1 MNADSD
7 NNSAQEHVTQLLQA
21 LPKRQDELYEFVY
34 SHLKVIAR
42 NRLASEN
49 RKQSLETTALV
60 HEAYLKLARQNSSW
74 RDRRHFY
81 GVAAEAMRRIL
92 IDAARNR
99 NRAKRGGDKIQ
110 ESLTGISLPSCDWDS
125 DLLGLHEALDELE
138 RHSPENAELVRLR
151 YFSGLTCEECAKV
164 LEVSLSTVERRWR
177 FARAWLRVKMDG
189 KDVKP

>member
-110 ESLTGISLPSCDWDS
+110 ESLTGISLPSCEWDS

-189 KDVKP
+189 KDEKP